1 MSQHDEYCIIR
12 MNLDPK
18 QMTEAKIG
26 HLSALIFDL
35 DGTLIDSAPDLQ
47 AAANR
52 MLPPLGRREV
62 DVKEIQ
68 LMIGDGVPK
77 LVERCFAATGDIPP
91 ADELA
96 EHAAK
101 FTKDYEPR
109 SAELTVAFDG
119 SHAVLQ
125 KLKDRGLKL
134 SICTNKPYGA
144 TMQILKSLEL
154 AQYFD
159 VVIGGDTL
167 PGIKK
172 PDPRHLIAA
181 LEAMDAS
188 SADSAMVGDNQNDV
202 NAAHAA
208 GLPVVLLSHGY
219 TKTPVTELGGEAVID
234 HFDDL
239 EASLEALNPL

>member
-1 MSQHDEYCIIR
+1 MAE
-12 MNLDPK
+12 N
-18 QMTEAKIG
+18 TIG
-26 HLSALIFDL
+26 HITALIFDL

-77 LVERCFAATGDIPP
+77 LVERCFAATGEIPP
-91 ADELA
+91 EDELA
-96 EHAAK
+96 KHAAA
-101 FTKDYEPR
+101 FGADYEPR
-109 SAELTVAFDG
+109 SAELTRAFDG
-119 SHAVLQ
+119 SHAVLGR
-125 KLKDRGLKL
+125 LRDRGIHL

-144 TMQILKSLEL
+144 TMEILKSLGL
-154 AQYFD
+154 AEFFD

-172 PDPRHLIAA
+172 PDPRHLVAA
-181 LEAMDAS
+181 LEKMGATPEQ
-188 SADSAMVGDNQNDV
+188 SAMVGDNHNDV
-202 NAAHAA
+202 MASHAA

-219 TKTPVTELGGEAVID
+219 TKTPVAELGGEAVID

-239 EASLEALNPL
+239 EAALENLGPRSA

>member
-1 MSQHDEYCIIR
+1 MAD
-12 MNLDPK
+12 NTL
-18 QMTEAKIG
+18 G
-26 HLSALIFDL
+26 HITSLIFDL

-52 MLPPLGRREV
+52 MLLPLGRREV
-62 DVKEIQ
+62 DVTEIQ

-77 LVERCFAATGDIPP
+77 LVERCFAATGETPS

-96 EHAAK
+96 HHAAA
-101 FTKDYEPR
+101 FAKDYEPR
-109 SAELTVAFDG
+109 SAELTRAFDG
-119 SHAVLQ
+119 SHDVLQ
-125 KLKDRGLKL
+125 RLKDQGIQL

-144 TMQILKSLEL
+144 TMQILNALKL

-172 PDPRHLIAA
+172 PDPRHLLAA
-181 LEAMDAS
+181 LEKMNATPQE
-188 SADSAMVGDNQNDV
+188 SAMIGDNHNDV
-202 NAAHAA
+202 KAAHGA

-219 TKTPVTELGGEAVID
+219 TKTPVGELGGEVVIN

-239 EASLEALNPL
+239 EAALKDLPPRPS